1 MCCLLNETDRFS
13 RQFPRDNNFLKVKRK
28 FLLTIFF
35 KDFPDVRFEVN
46 FKIICLILQFLFF
59 KILSAKVISNSFSR
73 TFQKL
78 LLTITRKTIEFNSVQ
93 RDSYSSHANCC
104 TFENILWV
112 RKQELHAYINSDKIP
127 QLHSFQWNPVA
138 SAEFF
143 KFPSNSF
150 NALHGW
156 KEHGLAIFRDRIPES
171 LPSTCII
178 QHDESTLPQP
188 DLSLLKRVVVKGH

>member
-1 MCCLLNETDRFS
+1 MQPRDSWDADWATVVRRLRTRLIWSRCSHRILNQSRLWRYSTSFFFFFFFVTCLVCCPLNETDRFS

-127 QLHSFQWNPVA
+127 QLHSFQ
-138 SAEFF
+138 
-143 KFPSNSF
+143 
-150 NALHGW
+150 
-156 KEHGLAIFRDRIPES
+156 
-171 LPSTCII
+171 
-178 QHDESTLPQP
+178 
-188 DLSLLKRVVVKGH
+188 